1 MMNAEMEAKLRIQE
15 MSLKQTNKKIKKRY
29 LNNSQADVHR
39 T

>member
-1 MMNAEMEAKLRIQE
+1 MMMNAEMEAKLRIQE
-15 MSLKQTNKKIKKRY
+15 ISLKPKKIKKHY